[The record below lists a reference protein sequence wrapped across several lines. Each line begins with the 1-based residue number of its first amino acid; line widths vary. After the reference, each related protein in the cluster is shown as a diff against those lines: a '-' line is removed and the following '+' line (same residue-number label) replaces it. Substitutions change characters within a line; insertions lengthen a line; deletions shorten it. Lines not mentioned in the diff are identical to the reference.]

1 MSMFVKAARNRN
13 KVFLYLIVVVLPLCL
28 FSYTYLQYR
37 MNVVQDVLEEVSS
50 RNTMIHALNIES
62 FMSSTIGRLESLA
75 MMLSYQSE
83 ADPAVEELLL
93 ATHEKDPRFSGFYW
107 TDVSGEILQSS
118 NPLPQKIN
126 LADRD
131 YFQRALLTGK
141 TQVSDAHRGRVTG
154 RYVFSI
160 ATPTMDKSGAV
171 KGVLVGSIQLHIMKQ
186 SVNQLVGEEV
196 VQLIDD
202 KGEIIFQ
209 TPENAPNHRW
219 VATDIQLDAVPWRVN
234 SMIRLDT
241 SQQVV
246 KPFIKMLILFLLL
259 THAVFMLIQSRM
271 SKRKIAREL
280 NQIEADKLKLVGII
294 AAGTAHEIRNPLT
307 GIKGFIT
314 LLSKKYKDEKDQ
326 YYFELI
332 QSEVNR
338 INAIVSELLII
349 GKPGGAAEEAIS
361 VGEVLSEM
369 IPLIESEAN
378 LYNVELSVQL
388 TSEPVHAVIARDHLK
403 QIVLNLAK
411 NALEAMETQGS
422 LSISLGRTPEHVRI
436 RIKDTGPGMS
446 PEVLRGIF
454 IPFFTRKENGTGLGL
469 SVCKRILDN
478 CGGELLV
485 DSREGA
491 GTEVTIQLPAAGSDP
506 KRLEHAEFGKGE

>member
-1 MSMFVKAARNRN
+1 MLVKAAKNRN
-13 KVFLYLIVVVLPLCL
+13 KVFLYVVIVVLPLCL
-28 FSYTYLQYR
+28 FSFTYLQYR
-37 MNVVQDVLEEVSS
+37 MNAVQDVLEEASS
-50 RNTMIHALNIES
+50 RNTMIHALNIEG
-62 FMSSTIGRLESLA
+62 FMGSTIGRLESLA
-75 MMLSYQSE
+75 LMLSYQSD

-118 NPLPQKIN
+118 NTLNGKVN

-131 YFQRALLTGK
+131 YFQNALLTGK

-154 RYVFSI
+154 RYVFSV
-160 ATPTMDKSGAV
+160 ATPARDKDGSV
-171 KGVLVGSIQLHIMKQ
+171 KGMLVGSIQLRMLEQ
-186 SVNQLVGEEV
+186 SVNQLIGEEV

-202 KGEIIFQ
+202 KGEVIFQ
-209 TPENAPNHRW
+209 TPENIPDYRW

-234 SMIRLDT
+234 SMIRLDAEK
-241 SQQVV
+241 QIV
-246 KPFIKMLILFLLL
+246 KPFIKMLIMFLLL
-259 THAVFMLIQSRM
+259 THAVFLLIQSRL

-349 GKPGGAAEEAIS
+349 GKPAAAAEEAIP

-369 IPLIESEAN
+369 IPLMESEAN

-388 TSEPVHAVIARDHLK
+388 TCEPVYAVIARDHLK

-411 NALEAMETQGS
+411 NAFEAMETQGN
-422 LSISLGRTPEHVRI
+422 LSIKLERTPEHVRI
-436 RIKDTGPGMS
+436 MIKDTGPGMS

-478 CGGELLV
+478 CGGVLLV
-485 DSREGA
+485 DSQEGV
-491 GTEVTIQLPAAGSDP
+491 GTEVTIQLPAAGP
-506 KRLEHAEFGKGE
+506 VRTG